1 MAENLL
7 SKNQKGTTPAFR
19 EGWDRTF
26 CNWLTE
32 DEIDKELRHL
42 SCEIKM
48 REHDKEMQK
57 YTERRI
63 FTGK

>member
-26 CNWLTE
+26 NRWTAE
-32 DEIDKELRHL
+32 EIREAKQKAKETM
-42 SCEIKM
+42 EILGWQN
-48 REHDKEMQK
+48 QK
-57 YTERRI
+57 D
-63 FTGK
+63 

>member
-7 SKNQKGTTPAFR
+7 CKNQKGTTPAFR

-26 CNWLTE
+26 NKFYFRLNE
-32 DEIDKELRHL
+32 EMEKHE
-42 SCEIKM
+42 KQ
-48 REHDKEMQK
+48 MQK
-57 YTERRI
+57 DLERRV

>member
-1 MAENLL
+1 MAVDLESTVMAENLL

-26 CNWLTE
+26 NLFLKA
-32 DEIDKELRHL
+32 INRG
-42 SCEIKM
+42 M
-48 REHDKEMQK
+48 NEHDKEMQK